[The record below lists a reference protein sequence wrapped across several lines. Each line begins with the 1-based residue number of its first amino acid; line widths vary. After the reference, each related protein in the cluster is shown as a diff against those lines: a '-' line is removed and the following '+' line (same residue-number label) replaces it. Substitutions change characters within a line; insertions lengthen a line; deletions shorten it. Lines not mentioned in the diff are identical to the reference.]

1 MGPGNRLGNEA
12 SDLNRQAPRQCPWN
26 GAVQTKSELTTDRA
40 PLPAIPTN
48 CEFQRPLSRQGMP
61 AFG

>member
-12 SDLNRQAPRQCPWN
+12 RDLNRQVPRQRQRN
-26 GAVQTKSELTTDRA
+26 SAAQTQSELTTDRA

-48 CEFQRPLSRQGMP
+48 CEFQHPLSRQGMP

>member
-12 SDLNRQAPRQCPWN
+12 SDLNRQVPRQRQRN
-26 GAVQTKSELTTDRA
+26 SAAQTKSELTTDRA
-40 PLPAIPTN
+40 PPAIPTN